1 MFAEMKIAQN
11 AATPTLT
18 PVQKAIQIPRNAA
31 CLRTWPRNHEL
42 MTAFFGFPLP
52 LL

>member
-18 PVQKAIQIPRNAA
+18 PVQKAMQIPCSAA
-31 CLRTWPRNHEL
+31 RSFHLPRNPEL
-42 MTAFFGFPLP
+42 MTAFLGFPLP
-52 LL
+52 LF